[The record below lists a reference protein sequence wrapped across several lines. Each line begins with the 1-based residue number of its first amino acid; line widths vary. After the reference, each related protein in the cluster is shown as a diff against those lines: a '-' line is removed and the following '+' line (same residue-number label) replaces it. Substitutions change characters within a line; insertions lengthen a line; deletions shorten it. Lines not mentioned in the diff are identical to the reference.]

1 MISNITRTAG
11 DLYEEFVFRASTYR
25 TRENIDFDTAMRFIN
40 NAIKELYTILLP
52 YKEFAYHKSI
62 TVQNGSA
69 LPRGFYKDIRLLIKV
84 IDGDVNVGM
93 QEARRSTPQEYW
105 TATNW
110 HNGNKWTR
118 AKKNQPVYT
127 IWNTGVLDNSAI
139 PLPTP
144 TELRIFISPN
154 LTIAE
159 PTPPIATELEGILEY
174 YGLPNDMTFRS
185 QFMDLPAMFE
195 EFVNAVAINRFMMK
209 SDQYGDIVGY
219 RDSIA
224 AQRQSLFGKLQTM
237 DYNIEREL
245 DSFLTPVAPFR
256 MVQQLPGE
264 MPTQLVG

>member
-1 MISNITRTAG
+1 MISNITRTAE
-11 DLYEEFVFRASTYR
+11 DLYNEFIFRANTYR
-25 TRENIDFDTAMRFIN
+25 TRENIDFDSALKYIN

-52 YKEFAYHKSI
+52 YKEYAYHSSL
-62 TVQNGSA
+62 TVQNGTA

-84 IDGDVNVGM
+84 IEGEDLVGM

-118 AKKNQPVYT
+118 ATKNKPVYT
-127 IWNTGVLDNSAI
+127 IWNSGALDNSL
-139 PLPTP
+139 LPITTP

-154 LTIAE
+154 LTIVE
-159 PTPPIATELEGILEY
+159 PTPPIDEELEGILEY
-174 YGLPNDMTFRS
+174 YGLPNDMTAPTDI
-185 QFMDLPAMFE
+185 MDLPALFE

-209 SDQYGDIVGY
+209 SDRYGDIVGY

-224 AQRQSLFGKLQTM
+224 AQRQSLINKLATM

-256 MVQQLPGE
+256 MVQALPGE
-264 MPTQLVG
+264 LPEQLVG